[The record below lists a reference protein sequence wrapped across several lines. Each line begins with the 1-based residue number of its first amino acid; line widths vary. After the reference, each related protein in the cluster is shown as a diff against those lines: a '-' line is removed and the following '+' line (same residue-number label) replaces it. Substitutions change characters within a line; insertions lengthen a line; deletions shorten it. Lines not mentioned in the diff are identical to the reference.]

1 MEKKNTDSDKT
12 QNNAQ
17 HLAKA
22 YGIYQTYI
30 WTVVLLIGGIA
41 LLIKFLLR

>member
-1 MEKKNTDSDKT
+1 MKKYTANSDQT
-12 QNNAQ
+12 QKNAQ

-30 WTVVLLIGGIA
+30 WTIVLLIGGIL